1 MPIFTL
7 PGDKMFQATGLGSHR
22 QRPPI
27 MHAYGGAKSGMAQ
40 ALQSI
45 ASEGWI
51 PLAAAMVGTIG
62 KQPLWADLGL
72 RPVLGTTLDIKHGPR
87 PLQHRD
93 VALLLSCWKR
103 WDFKSVADSAINTW
117 LKGANTAYGPDCE
130 DSPYFRIRNMDELE
144 VMRLFGECGFDFL
157 PETDLQQRPG
167 LEVVMTVGLHLCAL
181 ELTDQQLDTLACIAL
196 AGQLPEFFP
205 LRQWICAVK
214 KSFLSQEVVTC
225 STRAQWNE
233 VRTMLQAVN
242 TTEIFLKSKNGAT
255 LWTRARSRLP
265 ILVDDE
271 FPLQVLTPPLTRD
284 HAQMPEVVNIEATGL
299 GGKDLGVVG
308 PWDISIRTD
317 PEGQNVYGPSLATV
331 EDVVLE
337 PCRSGG
343 TRTKHVT
350 PLGMSKATHEFLTL
364 HYFALD
370 SAEWWERILGELLP
384 NAQFPDA
391 VVRRT
396 LAYKMFMAAHIAP
409 SHRRPPHPVWED
421 SLCLIADLLF
431 GNGMDRYVGAM
442 QGPDSPLEVNV
453 RGFSAG
459 SYSGLAFLHILWSIP
474 RVTTKGCLG
483 AIACPPSLLNMSRA
497 KEEDQLHLIHFESD
511 RLCSWKPG
519 PQQMRDCCTSFT
531 YITNEIA
538 SYKGHFGPDEH
549 DYSHWMALNLPNGSI
564 ALRVLLFI
572 RPEAASKARRDA
584 TPLRL
589 ISWLSYKL
597 NPELEQFI
605 EQAMEHLST
614 WKETEGGKVLTMGKD
629 AIRQGETIN
638 SEVELR
644 DRLIDLVSVG
654 NLKHKP
660 EALFTLFRQFLTR
673 ISLPRLIHF
682 LDLVLPQLMPVQAA
696 WAGEEKTLWSCHYI
710 RWLREKQSAATPR
723 VQISYFFSSHDNVH
737 HVRIQWNSNPLLLF
751 SDPIMVET
759 LPVEHF
765 RQQASHM
772 THQQHLQMGL
782 RKGMAILIY
791 YVVGRT
797 HYQAVL
803 IAEESVVNRGGKG
816 ENRLW
821 KRVTPTVTEFA
832 WLPPKIAESFCKNAL
847 YRVTERTYH
856 AFDTP
861 HLGLD
866 TENFVA
872 DVFVEDI
879 MYLGDTRSADD
890 LAVFTKMAPE
900 RLCLG
905 CGLRVDEPFAPIA
918 TGERKKL
925 FYAAQKLLTF
935 VLHEVSAQALSE
947 EEAALQIALRPL
959 IANKD
964 GHFVAAVT
972 SMFQSLLE
980 GKTDCPISGV
990 FGAGKTLSAAAMIA
1004 GLLVMDPSLKIMIV
1018 TKENVAAHAFVK
1030 HFLRLGL
1037 PESINCLVGRLV
1049 GYVEMKKGPANQ
1061 TALDIPPAF
1070 RNDVLRNKQ
1079 VLVGCGGGFHQECQQ
1094 PYSPVASWMEDTDV
1108 ALNDEGQQYGN
1119 LDEASAIARARRKC
1133 LVIWCGDHK
1142 QTPGGLRKTDEAKAF
1157 RRKLLRRP
1165 IALRGDTEH
1174 FQPNLL
1180 GKVVLRYLEGMD
1192 EPLINSIQA
1201 ILRATMGGMSVA
1213 SAEGIATLQS
1223 LCQEVGCP
1231 YHDELCS
1238 TTCCV
1243 ALVVLWMGLHQ
1254 EKFPLLATSL
1264 QAAAGVV
1271 GRQRWALILPSSAR
1285 VSLVTYTAVIAVRYP
1300 ELDNVQNDLV
1310 CFGNYLLGE
1319 QATSGG
1325 FLPIF

>member
-1 MPIFTL
+1 M
-7 PGDKMFQATGLGSHR
+7 
-22 QRPPI
+22 
-27 MHAYGGAKSGMAQ
+27 
-40 ALQSI
+40 
-45 ASEGWI
+45 
-51 PLAAAMVGTIG
+51 
-62 KQPLWADLGL
+62 
-72 RPVLGTTLDIKHGPR
+72 
-87 PLQHRD
+87 
-93 VALLLSCWKR
+93 
-103 WDFKSVADSAINTW
+103 
-117 LKGANTAYGPDCE
+117 
-130 DSPYFRIRNMDELE
+130 
-144 VMRLFGECGFDFL
+144 
-157 PETDLQQRPG
+157 
-167 LEVVMTVGLHLCAL
+167 
-181 ELTDQQLDTLACIAL
+181 TDQQLDTLACIAL

-205 LRQWICAVK
+205 LQQWISAVK

-225 STRAQWNE
+225 ATRAQWNE
-233 VRTMLQAVN
+233 VCTMLQAVN
-242 TTEIFLKSKNGAT
+242 TTEISLRSKNGTT
-255 LWTRARSRLP
+255 LWTRASPRLP
-265 ILVDDE
+265 NPVDNE

-284 HAQMPEVVNIEATGL
+284 HAQMPEVVHIEATGL
-299 GGKDLGVVG
+299 GGKDLGVEG

-331 EDVVLE
+331 EDIVIE
-337 PCRSGG
+337 PCQSGG
-343 TRTKHVT
+343 TSTKHVT
-350 PLGMSKATHEFLTL
+350 SLGVSKATHEFLTL

-384 NAQFPDA
+384 NAQFPAA
-391 VVRRT
+391 VIRRT
-396 LAYKMFMAAHIAP
+396 FAYQMFMAAHIAP
-409 SHRRPPHPVWED
+409 SHRRPPQPVWED

-453 RGFSAG
+453 RGYSAG

-483 AIACPPSLLNMSRA
+483 AIACPPSLLSMSRA
-497 KEEDQLHLIHFESD
+497 KKEDLLHLIHFESD
-511 RLCSWKPG
+511 SLCSWKQG
-519 PQQMRDCCTSFT
+519 LQQIRDCCTSFT

-549 DYSHWMALNLPNGSI
+549 DYSHWMALNLPHGSYT
-564 ALRVLLFI
+564 LRVLLFI

-614 WKETEGGKVLTMGKD
+614 WKVTEGGNVLTMGKD
-629 AIRQGETIN
+629 AIPQGETIN

-682 LDLVLPQLMPVQAA
+682 LDLVLPQLTPVQAA
-696 WAGEEKTLWSCHYI
+696 WAGEEKTLWSCHHI
-710 RWLREKQSAATPR
+710 RWLRERQSDATPR
-723 VQISYFFSSHDNVH
+723 VQISYFFSSHDSVH
-737 HVRIQWNSNPLLLF
+737 HVRIQWNGNPLLLF
-751 SDPIMVET
+751 SDPIMVEA

-791 YVVGRT
+791 YVVENT

-803 IAEESVVNRGGKG
+803 IAEESVMNRGRRG

-821 KRVTPTVTEFA
+821 KRVTPSVTEFA
-832 WLPPKIAESFCKNAL
+832 WLPPNIAESFCKNAL
-847 YRVTERTYH
+847 YRATDRTYC

-872 DVFVEDI
+872 DVFVENI
-879 MYLGDTRSADD
+879 LYLGDTRSADD
-890 LAVFTKMAPE
+890 LSVFTKMAPE

-935 VLHEVSAQALSE
+935 VLHEVSAQTLCE

-959 IANKD
+959 ITNKD

-972 SMFQSLLE
+972 SMYQSLLE

-990 FGAGKTLSAAAMIA
+990 SVLAKPSLSAAAMIA

-1018 TKENVAAHAFVK
+1018 TKENVAAHAVVK

-1037 PESINCLVGRLV
+1037 PESINGLVGRLV

-1070 RNDVLRNKQ
+1070 RNDVLRNKR

-1094 PYSPVASWMEDTDV
+1094 P
-1108 ALNDEGQQYGN
+1108 
-1119 LDEASAIARARRKC
+1119 
-1133 LVIWCGDHK
+1133 
-1142 QTPGGLRKTDEAKAF
+1142 
-1157 RRKLLRRP
+1157 
-1165 IALRGDTEH
+1165 
-1174 FQPNLL
+1174 
-1180 GKVVLRYLEGMD
+1180 
-1192 EPLINSIQA
+1192 
-1201 ILRATMGGMSVA
+1201 
-1213 SAEGIATLQS
+1213 
-1223 LCQEVGCP
+1223 
-1231 YHDELCS
+1231 
-1238 TTCCV
+1238 CV
-1243 ALVVLWMGLHQ
+1243 AIHSRGS
-1254 EKFPLLATSL
+1254 TS
-1264 QAAAGVV
+1264 
-1271 GRQRWALILPSSAR
+1271 RTSCCPRW
-1285 VSLVTYTAVIAVRYP
+1285 
-1300 ELDNVQNDLV
+1300 
-1310 CFGNYLLGE
+1310 
-1319 QATSGG
+1319 
-1325 FLPIF
+1325 